1 MTYRV
6 IDKCEFS
13 LLCGFV
19 NDYELIAPVQKA
31 GAMFLVWLPAL
42 CALGARGDNPPAMRV
57 DGNILIKPPSRGILM
72 IVQAVK
78 IRREGGGYGPE
89 GLQPVAYEVECK
101 F

>member
-1 MTYRV
+1 MSGTRALWLYKALV
-6 IDKCEFS
+6 
-13 LLCGFV
+13 LCMAF
-19 NDYELIAPVQKA
+19 PT
-31 GAMFLVWLPAL
+31 L

-57 DGNILIKPPSRGILM
+57 DGNILIKPPSRGILT

-101 F
+101 FLGIFPFLR

>member
-1 MTYRV
+1 M
-6 IDKCEFS
+6 
-13 LLCGFV
+13 
-19 NDYELIAPVQKA
+19 A
-31 GAMFLVWLPAL
+31 FLTL

-57 DGNILIKPPSRGILM
+57 DGNILIKSPSRGILT

-78 IRREGGGYGPE
+78 NRREGGGGYGPE

>member
-57 DGNILIKPPSRGILM
+57 DGNLLCKTTLPMDIDDCSGRQNPSRKG
-72 IVQAVK
+72 
-78 IRREGGGYGPE
+78 GGGYG
-89 GLQPVAYEVECK
+89 
-101 F
+101 

>member
-1 MTYRV
+1 M
-6 IDKCEFS
+6 
-13 LLCGFV
+13 LLPNG
-19 NDYELIAPVQKA
+19 NDSYKKPVPFIMSGTRALYSYKALVLCMAFLI
-31 GAMFLVWLPAL
+31 L

-57 DGNILIKPPSRGILM
+57 DGNILIKPPSRGILT

-78 IRREGGGYGPE
+78 IRWEDGGGYGPE

>member
-19 NDYELIAPVQKA
+19 NDYELIAPVQKGRSYVFGMA
-31 GAMFLVWLPAL
+31 PAL

-57 DGNILIKPPSRGILM
+57 DGNILIKPPSRGILT